1 MWEEQERRRWTED
14 QERRNRRRV
23 EVQKRVDVQRDVQQ
37 QTLRAPRPSEPV
49 TRRRLE
55 VERLPPLEEV
65 SRVPRP
71 ITARS
76 IGDSLER
83 ADHHLV
89 DHHHH
94 PGAGHFREP
103 GTCFLSSGAFGP
115 PADQRNIEAAV
126 AAGAAAY
133 HAVSDKFLSFG
144 LDLTLSGWA
153 RTSKEIVVPNP
164 WSRGT
169 EFLQIW
175 LRHRPR
181 VRCHVAFAFN
191 SGLFS

>member
-1 MWEEQERRRWTED
+1 MWEEQERRRWTDE

-23 EVQKRVDVQRDVQQ
+23 EVQQRVDVQRDVQQ
-37 QTLRAPRPSEPV
+37 QTDRRPLEPV
-49 TRRRLE
+49 ARRRLE

-103 GTCFLSSGAFGP
+103 GTWFLSSGAFGP

-126 AAGAAAY
+126 AAGAAEY
-133 HAVSDKFLSFG
+133 HAVSDKFSVSVLS
-144 LDLTLSGWA
+144 
-153 RTSKEIVVPNP
+153 
-164 WSRGT
+164 
-169 EFLQIW
+169 
-175 LRHRPR
+175 
-181 VRCHVAFAFN
+181 
-191 SGLFS
+191 

>member
-1 MWEEQERRRWTED
+1 MWEEQERRRWTEE

-23 EVQKRVDVQRDVQQ
+23 EVQQRVDVQRDVQQ
-37 QTLRAPRPSEPV
+37 QTLRDRRPSEPV
-49 TRRRLE
+49 ARRRLE

-133 HAVSDKFLSFG
+133 HAVSDKFSASFC
-144 LDLTLSGWA
+144 LDLTLSGPC
-153 RTSKEIVVPNP
+153 S
-164 WSRGT
+164 
-169 EFLQIW
+169 Q
-175 LRHRPR
+175 
-181 VRCHVAFAFN
+181 
-191 SGLFS
+191 